1 MDILSKVLDTI
12 HIKGAL
18 YFEVEA
24 AEPWVLVN
32 PTMNLIGSF
41 MLTEVEHVIPFHI
54 MLDGNGWVKSDN
66 KLMAP
71 SRLESGD
78 VVMFPKGSSHS
89 LTSNINNWQG
99 IAADARFYQQTAAKK
114 QPFTLVKIGEEGE
127 RSKLICGYIG
137 FNAQPL
143 NPLLKTLPD
152 MLVVKEH
159 VGSEGVMKQLLVS
172 TLSEMRK
179 SSEGA
184 RNIVTKLSELI
195 FTQALR
201 QHMENLADTQG
212 QSWLAAMKDE
222 HISRALILIHQE
234 PFKKWNLAIL
244 AIECGMSRSSLAER
258 FNHYVGQP
266 PMQYINRWRMQL
278 ASKLLSDGM
287 SIVCVA
293 EHVGYSSESAF
304 QKAFKRYVGLTAGE
318 WRAKQQK
325 MLTNS

>member
-1 MDILSKVLDTI
+1 
-12 HIKGAL
+12 
-18 YFEVEA
+18 
-24 AEPWVLVN
+24 
-32 PTMNLIGSF
+32 
-41 MLTEVEHVIPFHI
+41 
-54 MLDGNGWVKSDN
+54 
-66 KLMAP
+66 
-71 SRLESGD
+71 
-78 VVMFPKGSSHS
+78 
-89 LTSNINNWQG
+89 
-99 IAADARFYQQTAAKK
+99 
-114 QPFTLVKIGEEGE
+114 
-127 RSKLICGYIG
+127 
-137 FNAQPL
+137 
-143 NPLLKTLPD
+143 
-152 MLVVKEH
+152 
-159 VGSEGVMKQLLVS
+159 MKQLLVS